1 MLHRLWKILAV
12 SSAAVS
18 TLVMGAAVV
27 QAAETF
33 SVDNVA
39 LNTNWNF
46 RRFDGQPRMSIW
58 SRNDNDSDQ
67 QFDRLTGNL
76 GGTLLKHRSTNNCL
90 NAHYLWN
97 GAEINVWPCNG
108 SDPDQ
113 NWNLINVS
121 DGRMLIQRRGTNLC
135 VDTPTRDNGGKVHLW
150 DCDSNN
156 GNQRWRSSAYTAP
169 PPPPTGSNIIVKA
182 STSNLNFNRGQ
193 QWVTSTNYK
202 FIFQGDGNLVLYNP
216 QGKPIW
222 ATGTDNTGA
231 EIFAV
236 QADGNVVLYDH
247 GKPVFATDTSGRPG
261 AFLAIQT
268 DGNVVVYASNNT
280 PLFAT
285 GTDGGRVTT
294 FTASADWLKKNGGGT
309 TPPPSG
315 GYRSNI
321 ESVLR
326 NFFSNTSNTNGQNWS
341 QKSITEMWDR
351 ICGES
356 AQFPG
361 GTYTSGDIW
370 QVDMPGDVF
379 GIYQD
384 LSNTIFGSVKTVTTG
399 YAYDYGYYPSY
410 GAHSALDIGAT
421 NGTSLKAVV
430 NGIVVD
436 NRPQYVN
443 NSFNGYWIA
452 IDELDASGQKTGRRW
467 WYGHLATR
475 NVNVG
480 SKVTAGQTVL
490 GTVGQGHLHLGV
502 VSTYTTYSTS
512 MYGNEV
518 RNGKGKGSY
527 STDVQDVLTRTMSP
541 LQAYWNSRNGI
552 KQ

>member
-1 MLHRLWKILAV
+1 MLNKLWKILTV

-18 TLVMGAAVV
+18 TLVMGAVVV

-46 RRFDGQPRMSIW
+46 RRIDSQPRMSIW
-58 SRNDNDSDQ
+58 PRNDGDPDQ

-76 GGTLLKHRSTNNCL
+76 GGTLLKHRSTGNCL
-90 NAHYLWN
+90 NAHSLWN

-169 PPPPTGSNIIVKA
+169 PPPTGSNIIVKA

-216 QGKPIW
+216 QGKAIW

-231 EIFAV
+231 DIFSV
-236 QADGNVVLYDH
+236 QADGNVVLYDR
-247 GKPVFATDTSGRPG
+247 GKPVWATDTSGRPG

-294 FTASADWLKKNGGGT
+294 FIASADWLKKNGGSP
-309 TPPPSG
+309 TPPPSP
-315 GYRSNI
+315 I
-321 ESVLR
+321 
-326 NFFSNTSNTNGQNWS
+326 
-341 QKSITEMWDR
+341 
-351 ICGES
+351 
-356 AQFPG
+356 
-361 GTYTSGDIW
+361 
-370 QVDMPGDVF
+370 VDMVGLKKLLFRNVSSTLTSPYGMRNCQIW
-379 GIYQD
+379 G
-384 LSNTIFGSVKTVTTG
+384 NT
-399 YAYDYGYYPSY
+399 YWNCQHP
-410 GAHSALDIGAT
+410 ALDIAAT
-421 NGTSLKAVV
+421 VNSPIYSPIEGVV
-430 NGIVVD
+430 IARNDNYGIVGIYNQKSNKTFFFGHM
-436 NRPQYVN
+436 NRTDVVKSQRVTKGQQVGIEGTKGHVTGPHLHFEARPGNQPYMATD
-443 NSFNGYWIA
+443 IRQA
-452 IDELDASGQKTGRRW
+452 INPLDA
-467 WYGHLATR
+467 
-475 NVNVG
+475 VN
-480 SKVTAGQTVL
+480 
-490 GTVGQGHLHLGV
+490 
-502 VSTYTTYSTS
+502 
-512 MYGNEV
+512 
-518 RNGKGKGSY
+518 
-527 STDVQDVLTRTMSP
+527 
-541 LQAYWNSRNGI
+541 QAN
-552 KQ
+552 Q